1 MIGPQAV
8 SEVYFVAFLGPLMTV
23 SFEVIWTRR
32 YFPSYSEQRL
42 LVRVSADSVAPSRGM
57 KESRSMLEPF
67 LSPTNH
73 C

>member
-32 YFPSYSEQRL
+32 YFPS
-42 LVRVSADSVAPSRGM
+42 
-57 KESRSMLEPF
+57 
-67 LSPTNH
+67 